1 MMRLLSAPPSPFG
14 RKVKLVMYIKGLAE
28 RVTVE
33 LADPREPNAALAAA
47 NPLGKI
53 PALVLEDGTALF
65 DSLVICEYLDSLA
78 PAPVMFPPAGLER
91 YRMLTRAALAD
102 GIMEAALLIVYE
114 DRYRPADKRVPE
126 WIARQ
131 QSKIEGGL
139 AAFEAAPPQVSGAPD
154 YAAAT
159 LAAALGY
166 LDFRLYGQWRAR
178 HPTLEAWLEGF
189 AAAVPAFARTAPA

>member
-14 RKVKLVMYIKGLAE
+14 RKVKMVVHIKGLAE

-33 LADPREPNAALAAA
+33 LADPREPDAALAAA

-53 PALVLEDGTALF
+53 PALVLEDGTTLF
-65 DSLVICEYLDSLA
+65 DSKVICEYLDSLA

-91 YRMLTRAALAD
+91 YRMLTHAALAD

-114 DRYRPADKRVPE
+114 DRYRPADKRVPT

-131 QSKIEGGL
+131 QAKIDGGL
-139 AAFEAAPPQVSGAPD
+139 AAFETAPPQLSGAPD
-154 YAAAT
+154 YAAVT

-166 LDFRLYGQWRAR
+166 LDFRLDGLWRAG
-178 HPTLEAWLEGF
+178 HPALKSWLDRF
-189 AAAVPAFARTAPA
+189 AAAVPAFGKTAPS